1 MRMLVCLITVAAL
14 VCACSGDSLVLDE
27 TSNGDRV
34 SMAVGDDLVIELPGN
49 PSTGYDWY
57 VDTLDQTVL
66 ELSDQSFDTES
77 TLIGAGGTTTL
88 RLSAV
93 GTGETDLRIVYERS
107 FETADPIDEFAVTVV
122 VN

>member
-1 MRMLVCLITVAAL
+1 MLVCLITVAAL

-34 SMAVGDDLVIELPGN
+34 SMAVGDELVVELPGH

-57 VDTLDQTVL
+57 VDTLDETVL
-66 ELSDQSFDTES
+66 ELGDQSFDTES

-88 RLSAV
+88 RLTAV
-93 GTGETDLRIVYERS
+93 GTGETDLRLIYERS
-107 FETADPIDEFAVTVV
+107 FETADPIDEFAITVV
-122 VN
+122 VS